1 MAKRA
6 KKIRTSYKNVPNE
19 TSDAKVTT
27 EEIQNATESRGVEI
41 ETKDVNIPAKKI
53 IFKIAHIA
61 ATVFIWF
68 LVTTFLVDFGLNLV
82 DAAIQEKFGATDS
95 ILGLVMSTGV
105 ASAVIAA
112 SLWSFKDIYRSIER
126 MVRSALPKLLLFFEK
141 SSSERE
147 DVLKQRAERSEE
159 KARRRAEKRAARKK
173 LKEGAST
180 NE

>member
-6 KKIRTSYKNVPNE
+6 KKIRTSYKNVPSE
-19 TSDAKVTT
+19 TVDTQVTT

-68 LVTTFLVDFGLNLV
+68 LVTTFLVNFGLNLV

-95 ILGLVMSTGV
+95 ILSLVMSTGV
-105 ASAVIAA
+105 ASAVIAG
-112 SLWSFKDIYRSIER
+112 SLWSFKDIYRGIER
-126 MVRSALPKLLLFFEK
+126 MARSVLPKLLLFFEK

-147 DVLKQRAERSEE
+147 DMLKQRAERSEE
-159 KARRRAEKRAARKK
+159 KARRRAEKKAARKK

-180 NE
+180 DE